1 MGSTIAT
8 GTVSIPLYLVYRC
21 SYCGNISASV
31 QVISETRD
39 ETKHGT
45 VIRKSKREEMKESAS
60 EAAREAMGDRLRT
73 IFEESKEHKYRAA
86 EFNCRCSKCFRKEAW
101 SRMRFTRVEY
111 TLCILSTIT
120 ALVALVMLFTG
131 DFIGFAIVG
140 GGIGITL
147 GSWFISKRHRIK
159 AMEERISQLPEES
172 LPIIALSKE
181 ELIEKVNNRYGEIM

>member
-1 MGSTIAT
+1 
-8 GTVSIPLYLVYRC
+8 
-21 SYCGNISASV
+21 
-31 QVISETRD
+31 
-39 ETKHGT
+39 
-45 VIRKSKREEMKESAS
+45 
-60 EAAREAMGDRLRT
+60 
-73 IFEESKEHKYRAA
+73 
-86 EFNCRCSKCFRKEAW
+86 
-101 SRMRFTRVEY
+101 MRFTRVEY